1 MRFSKLSLA
10 IATTLVT
17 ANVLAQSTELDSINV
32 IATRD
37 PSRFAYT
44 PEKQS
49 KDSLLSKQATSVAAA
64 LEDIP
69 NVDVR
74 GGSRSIA
81 QKPNIRGLSDNRVVQ
96 VIDGVRQNFDLAHR
110 GSYFLPMSL
119 IQEIE
124 VIKGPSSS
132 LWGSGALGGV
142 VAMRTPNALDL
153 LKNNDKFGV
162 KIRQGYQTANNL
174 SERDV
179 SVFSANDKFDVLI
192 SGFYNNADNL
202 RTGKGNKLNNTAY
215 KQFGGLAKFGWQ
227 INDANRVELSHR
239 ETRFK
244 QTAPS
249 NNEVENELTNE
260 QITDQ
265 INKFHRPNNAFPRP
279 KAKSPSEISEFYSGV
294 KTRLGSVSYL
304 SDQQIPDQST
314 VFNYYLTPDNPY
326 LNTHIAL
333 YNNKTI
339 EKEQRKVSGVKDQTK
354 LTTRGINLRNS
365 SELSHISFVYGV
377 DYMRDKIRTE
387 RGTNSSDAQFRA
399 DPYNANSNTTGVYL
413 IAHIP
418 LFGEKLLVSPSVR
431 YDHYDTS
438 SKTVKYKDNHLS
450 PATKLTW
457 IVTNWLD
464 FTAKYNEAFRAP
476 SMQERFVSGA
486 HFGADIAGLKQVNRF
501 VANPNL
507 RPETAKNKE
516 ITANLHF
523 DSLFKQGDKFKIE
536 ATYFRNDVKD
546 FINLKIFN
554 DAKTNTNANASA
566 SAGAGAGA
574 NPNGA
579 LLPTKSQYQNIT
591 NARLSGIEL
600 QAQYQTERLTLFTN
614 YGSTKG
620 KDKDS
625 GEALSNIAA
634 NKIGVGVNY
643 ALVKDK
649 FTVGATVTHYAAQR
663 RVPKDHGVTYPSY
676 ILTDLR
682 ATYAPLKG
690 EWKNLRLDFALE
702 NLFDRKYQPAFS
714 LMEGTGRNAKISAVY
729 SF

>member
-10 IATTLVT
+10 ITTTLVT
-17 ANVLAQSTELDSINV
+17 ANALAQSVELDSINV

-49 KDSLLSKQATSVAAA
+49 KDSLLSKQATSVADA

-174 SERDV
+174 SEKDV
-179 SVFSANDKFDVLI
+179 SVFAANDKFDVLI

-202 RTGKGNKLNNTAY
+202 RTGRGNKLNNTAY
-215 KQFGGLAKFGWQ
+215 KQFGGLSKFGWQ

-244 QTAPS
+244 QTAPG

-260 QITDQ
+260 QIKDQ
-265 INKFHRPNNAFPRP
+265 INEFHGSKNNFPP
-279 KAKSPSEISEFYSGV
+279 KPQPSLSETSKFYSGV

-304 SDQQIPDQST
+304 TDQQIPDQST

-554 DAKTNTNANASA
+554 DANANKNKNANA
-566 SAGAGAGA
+566 
-574 NPNGA
+574 NGA
-579 LLPTKSQYQNIT
+579 SLPTNSQYQNIT

-620 KDKDS
+620 RDKDS

-634 NKIGVGVNY
+634 SKIGVGADY

-649 FTVGATVTHYAAQR
+649 FTVGATITHYAAQH
-663 RVPKDHGVTYPSY
+663 RVPKDHAVTYPSY

>member
-10 IATTLVT
+10 ITTTLVT
-17 ANVLAQSTELDSINV
+17 ANALAQSVELDSINV

-49 KDSLLSKQATSVAAA
+49 KDSLLSKQATSVADA

-179 SVFSANDKFDVLI
+179 SVFAANDKFDVLI

-215 KQFGGLAKFGWQ
+215 KQFGGLAKFGLQ

-265 INKFHRPNNAFPRP
+265 IKKFHGQKDDLLPPPRT
-279 KAKSPSEISEFYSGV
+279 KSPSETSKFYSGV

-304 SDQQIPDQST
+304 TDQQIPDQST

-326 LNTHIAL
+326 LNTHITL

-365 SELSHISFVYGV
+365 SELSHISLVYGV

-399 DPYNANSNTTGVYL
+399 APYNANSNTTGVYL

-418 LFGEKLLVSPSVR
+418 LFGEKLLLSPSVR

-476 SMQERFVSGA
+476 SMQERFVSGS
-486 HFGADIAGLKQVNRF
+486 HFGTSILGRNEINKF

-554 DAKTNTNANASA
+554 DANAKT
-566 SAGAGAGA
+566 
-574 NPNGA
+574 NGA

-634 NKIGVGVNY
+634 SKIGVGVNY

-663 RVPKDHGVTYPSY
+663 RVPKDHSVTYPSY

>member
-10 IATTLVT
+10 ITTTLVT
-17 ANVLAQSTELDSINV
+17 ANALAQSVELDSINV

-69 NVDVR
+69 NVDIR

-179 SVFSANDKFDVLI
+179 SVFAANDKFDVLI
-192 SGFYNNADNL
+192 SAFYNNADNL

-244 QTAPS
+244 QTAPG

-260 QITDQ
+260 QIKDQ
-265 INKFHRPNNAFPRP
+265 INEFHGSKNNFPP
-279 KAKSPSEISEFYSGV
+279 KPQPSLSETSKFYSGV

-304 SDQQIPDQST
+304 TDQQIPDQST

-554 DAKTNTNANASA
+554 DANANKNKNANANA
-566 SAGAGAGA
+566 
-574 NPNGA
+574 NGA
-579 LLPTKSQYQNIT
+579 SLPTNSQYQNIT

-620 KDKDS
+620 RDKDS

-634 NKIGVGVNY
+634 SKIGVGADY

-649 FTVGATVTHYAAQR
+649 FTVGATITHYAAQH
-663 RVPKDHGVTYPSY
+663 RVPKDHAVTYPSY

>member
-10 IATTLVT
+10 ITTTLVT
-17 ANVLAQSTELDSINV
+17 ANALAQSVELDSINV

-49 KDSLLSKQATSVAAA
+49 KDSLLSKQATSVADA

-179 SVFSANDKFDVLI
+179 SVFAANDKFDVLI

-215 KQFGGLAKFGWQ
+215 KQFGDLAKFGWQ

-249 NNEVENELTNE
+249 NNEVENEFTNE
-260 QITDQ
+260 QIIDQ
-265 INKFHRPNNAFPRP
+265 IKEFHGSNNGFPP
-279 KAKSPSEISEFYSGV
+279 KPQPSPSERSEFYSKV
-294 KTRLGSVSYL
+294 KTRFGSVSYL
-304 SDQQIPDQST
+304 TDQQIPDQST

-387 RGTNSSDAQFRA
+387 RGKNDKDAKFRA
-399 DPYNANSNTTGVYL
+399 EPYNANSNTTGVYL

-418 LFGEKLLVSPSVR
+418 LFGEKLLLSPSVR

-486 HFGADIAGLKQVNRF
+486 HFGASLIGGRDEINRF

-554 DAKTNTNANASA
+554 DANAKPNT
-566 SAGAGAGA
+566 
-574 NPNGA
+574 NGA
-579 LLPTKSQYQNIT
+579 LLPTNSQYQNIT

-634 NKIGVGVNY
+634 SKIGVGVNY

-663 RVPKDHGVTYPSY
+663 RVPKDHSVTYPSY

>member
-10 IATTLVT
+10 ITTTLVT
-17 ANVLAQSTELDSINV
+17 ANALAQSVELDSINV

-69 NVDVR
+69 NVDIK

-174 SERDV
+174 SERDA
-179 SVFSANDKFDVLI
+179 SVFAANDKFDVLI
-192 SGFYNNADNL
+192 SAFYNNADNL
-202 RTGKGNKLNNTAY
+202 RTGRGNKLNNTAY

-260 QITDQ
+260 QITKQ
-265 INKFHRPNNAFPRP
+265 IGEFHRPPDGFPPITR
-279 KAKSPSEISEFYSGV
+279 SESETSAFYSKV
-294 KTRLGSVSYL
+294 KTRFGSVSYL
-304 SDQQIPDQST
+304 TDQQIPDQST

-418 LFGEKLLVSPSVR
+418 LFGEKLLLSPSVR

-486 HFGADIAGLKQVNRF
+486 HFGATILGPNGINRF

-554 DAKTNTNANASA
+554 DAKTNPNT
-566 SAGAGAGA
+566 
-574 NPNGA
+574 NGA

-634 NKIGVGVNY
+634 SKIGVGVNY

-663 RVPKDHGVTYPSY
+663 RVPKDHSVTYPSY

>member
-10 IATTLVT
+10 ITTTLVT
-17 ANVLAQSTELDSINV
+17 ANALAQSVELDSINV

-69 NVDVR
+69 NVDIR

-179 SVFSANDKFDVLI
+179 SVFAANDKFDVLI

-244 QTAPS
+244 QTAPG
-249 NNEVENELTNE
+249 NNEAKNELTNE
-260 QITDQ
+260 QITEQ
-265 INKFHRPNNAFPRP
+265 IGEFHRKNGGATEQQI
-279 KAKSPSEISEFYSGV
+279 KDFYA
-294 KTRLGSVSYL
+294 GSSSRFGSASYL

-365 SELSHISFVYGV
+365 SELSHISFIYGV
-377 DYMRDKIRTE
+377 DYMRDKISTE
-387 RGTNSSDAQFRA
+387 RGTNNKDAKFRA
-399 DPYNANSNTTGVYL
+399 EPYNANSNTTGVYL

-438 SKTVKYKDNHLS
+438 SKTVKYKDKHLS

-457 IVTNWLD
+457 KVTNWLD
-464 FTAKYNEAFRAP
+464 FSAKYNEAFRAP
-476 SMQERFVSGA
+476 SMQERFVSGF
-486 HFGADIAGLKQVNRF
+486 HFGADIGRHIVDKF

-523 DSLFKQGDKFKIE
+523 DSLFKQGDKFKVE

-546 FINLKIFN
+546 LINLKMFN
-554 DAKTNTNANASA
+554 NPNA
-566 SAGAGAGA
+566 
-574 NPNGA
+574 NGA
-579 LLPTKSQYQNIT
+579 LLRTNSQYQNIA

-620 KDKDS
+620 RDKDS

-634 NKIGVGVNY
+634 SKIGVGADY

-649 FTVGATVTHYAAQR
+649 FTVGATITHYAAQH
-663 RVPKDHGVTYPSY
+663 RVPKDHAITYPSY

>member
-17 ANVLAQSTELDSINV
+17 ANALAQSVELDSINV

-69 NVDVR
+69 NVDIR

-153 LKNNDKFGV
+153 LKNNDKLGV

-174 SERDV
+174 SERDA
-179 SVFSANDKFDVLI
+179 SVFAANDKFDVLI
-192 SGFYNNADNL
+192 SAFYNNADNL

-260 QITDQ
+260 KIIDQ
-265 INKFHRPNNAFPRP
+265 INEFHGPSDSFPPIKR
-279 KAKSPSEISEFYSGV
+279 KPSEISEFYSKV
-294 KTRLGSVSYL
+294 KTRFGSVSYL

-377 DYMRDKIRTE
+377 DYMRDKISTE
-387 RGTNSSDAQFRA
+387 RGTNSNDAKFRA

-457 IVTNWLD
+457 KVTNWLD
-464 FTAKYNEAFRAP
+464 FSAKYNEAFRAP

-486 HFGADIAGLKQVNRF
+486 HFGANTLGLDQVNRF

-554 DAKTNTNANASA
+554 DAKTNTNAS
-566 SAGAGAGA
+566 A
-574 NPNGA
+574 NPNTNTNRA
-579 LLPTKSQYQNIT
+579 FLPTKSQYQNIT

-620 KDKDS
+620 RDKDS

-634 NKIGVGVNY
+634 SKIGVGADY

-649 FTVGATVTHYAAQR
+649 FTVGATITHYAAQH

>member
-10 IATTLVT
+10 VATTLVT
-17 ANVLAQSTELDSINV
+17 ANALAQSIELDSINV

-44 PEKQS
+44 PQKQS

-64 LEDIP
+64 LQDIP

-174 SERDV
+174 SETDA
-179 SVFSANDKFDVLI
+179 SVFAANDKFDVLI

-202 RTGKGNKLNNTAY
+202 RIGKGNKLNNTAY

-249 NNEVENELTNE
+249 DNEAKNELTNE
-260 QITDQ
+260 QIIKQ
-265 INKFHRPNNAFPRP
+265 IGEFHRKNRRATPQQI
-279 KAKSPSEISEFYSGV
+279 KDFYAGLSSV
-294 KTRLGSVSYL
+294 FGSVSYL
-304 SDQQIPDQST
+304 TDQQIPDQST

-339 EKEQRKVSGVKDQTK
+339 EKEQRKVSGIKDQTK

-377 DYMRDKIRTE
+377 DYMRDKISTE
-387 RGTNSSDAQFRA
+387 RGTNNSDAQFRA
-399 DPYNANSNTTGVYL
+399 EPYNANSNTTGVYL

-418 LFGEKLLVSPSVR
+418 LFGEKLLLSPSVR

-438 SKTVKYKDNHLS
+438 SKTVKYKDKHLS

-457 IVTNWLD
+457 KVTNWLD
-464 FTAKYNEAFRAP
+464 FSAKYNEAFRAP
-476 SMQERFVSGA
+476 SMQERFVSGS
-486 HFGADIAGLKQVNRF
+486 HFGADVASQYLVNKF

-523 DSLFKQGDKFKIE
+523 DSLFKQGDKFKVE

-546 FINLKIFN
+546 LINLKTFN
-554 DAKTNTNANASA
+554 NS
-566 SAGAGAGA
+566 
-574 NPNGA
+574 NGNKR
-579 LLPTKSQYQNIT
+579 LLPENSQYQNIA

-620 KDKDS
+620 RDKDS

-634 NKIGVGVNY
+634 SKIGVGADY

-649 FTVGATVTHYAAQR
+649 FTVGATVTHYAAQH
-663 RVPKDHGVTYPSY
+663 RVPKDHAVTYPSY

>member
-10 IATTLVT
+10 ITTTLVT
-17 ANVLAQSTELDSINV
+17 ANVLAQSVELDSINV

-69 NVDVR
+69 NVDIR

-174 SERDV
+174 SEKDV
-179 SVFSANDKFDVLI
+179 SVFAANDKFDVLI

-202 RTGKGNKLNNTAY
+202 RTGRGNKLNNTAY
-215 KQFGGLAKFGWQ
+215 KQLGGLSKFGWQ

-244 QTAPS
+244 QTAPG

-260 QITDQ
+260 QIKDQ
-265 INKFHRPNNAFPRP
+265 INEFHGSKNNFPP
-279 KAKSPSEISEFYSGV
+279 KPQPSLSETSKFYSGV

-304 SDQQIPDQST
+304 TDQQIPDQST

-399 DPYNANSNTTGVYL
+399 APYNANSNTTGVYL

-554 DAKTNTNANASA
+554 DANANKNKNANA
-566 SAGAGAGA
+566 
-574 NPNGA
+574 NGA
-579 LLPTKSQYQNIT
+579 SLPTNSQYQNIT

-620 KDKDS
+620 RDKDS

-634 NKIGVGVNY
+634 SKIGVGADY

-649 FTVGATVTHYAAQR
+649 FTVGATITHYAAQH
-663 RVPKDHGVTYPSY
+663 RVPKDHAVTYPSY

>member
-17 ANVLAQSTELDSINV
+17 ANALAQSVELDSINV

-69 NVDVR
+69 NVDIR

-174 SERDV
+174 SEKDV
-179 SVFSANDKFDVLI
+179 SVFAANDKFDVLI

-249 NNEVENELTNE
+249 NNEVENEFTNE

-265 INKFHRPNNAFPRP
+265 IKEYHNPSDGSPP
-279 KAKSPSEISEFYSGV
+279 KTKPSIGEFYSGV

-304 SDQQIPDQST
+304 TDQQIPDQST

-387 RGTNSSDAQFRA
+387 RGTNSSDAKFRA
-399 DPYNANSNTTGVYL
+399 EPYNANSNTTGVYL

-418 LFGEKLLVSPSVR
+418 LFGEKLLLSPSVR

-486 HFGADIAGLKQVNRF
+486 HFGASIIGGREEINKF
-501 VANPNL
+501 IANPNL

-554 DAKTNTNANASA
+554 DANTSKNANTR
-566 SAGAGAGA
+566 
-574 NPNGA
+574 
-579 LLPTKSQYQNIT
+579 LLPTNSQYQNIT

-625 GEALSNIAA
+625 GKALSNIAA
-634 NKIGVGVNY
+634 SKIGVGADY

-649 FTVGATVTHYAAQR
+649 FTVGATITHYAAQH
-663 RVPKDHGVTYPSY
+663 RVPKDHAVTYPSY

-714 LMEGTGRNAKISAVY
+714 LIEGTGRNAKISAVY

>member
-10 IATTLVT
+10 ITTTLVT
-17 ANVLAQSTELDSINV
+17 ANALAQSVELDSINV

-69 NVDVR
+69 NVDIR

-179 SVFSANDKFDVLI
+179 SVFAANDKFDVLL

-202 RTGKGNKLNNTAY
+202 RTGRGNKLNNTAY

-244 QTAPS
+244 QTAPG

-265 INKFHRPNNAFPRP
+265 IREFHKSNNGSPP
-279 KAKSPSEISEFYSGV
+279 KAKPSQEEFYSGV
-294 KTRLGSVSYL
+294 KTRFGSVSYL

-387 RGTNSSDAQFRA
+387 RGTNSSDAKFRA

-418 LFGEKLLVSPSVR
+418 LFGEKLLLSPSVR

-476 SMQERFVSGA
+476 SMQERFVSGS
-486 HFGADIAGLKQVNRF
+486 HFGVDTTGLNQINKF

-554 DAKTNTNANASA
+554 DAKTNPNT
-566 SAGAGAGA
+566 
-574 NPNGA
+574 NGA
-579 LLPTKSQYQNIT
+579 FLPTNSQYQNIT

-634 NKIGVGVNY
+634 SKIGVGVNY

-663 RVPKDHGVTYPSY
+663 RVPKDHSVTYPSY

>member
-1 MRFSKLSLA
+1 M
-10 IATTLVT
+10 T
-17 ANVLAQSTELDSINV
+17 ANALAQSVELDSINV

-69 NVDVR
+69 NVDIR

-174 SERDV
+174 SEKDV
-179 SVFSANDKFDVLI
+179 SVFAANDKFDVLI

-202 RTGKGNKLNNTAY
+202 RTGRGNKLNNTAY

-265 INKFHRPNNAFPRP
+265 IREFHGPKDSFPRP
-279 KAKSPSEISEFYSGV
+279 KAKSSSEISEFYSGV

-387 RGTNSSDAQFRA
+387 RGTNGSDAKFRA
-399 DPYNANSNTTGVYL
+399 EPYNANSNTTGIYL

-418 LFGEKLLVSPSVR
+418 LFGEKLLLSPSVR

-476 SMQERFVSGA
+476 SMQERFVSGT
-486 HFGADIAGLKQVNRF
+486 HFGADIAGRNEINKF

-554 DAKTNTNANASA
+554 DTNTNASA
-566 SAGAGAGA
+566 SKNA
-574 NPNGA
+574 NTSTSRA

-634 NKIGVGVNY
+634 SKIGVGVNY

-663 RVPKDHGVTYPSY
+663 RVPKDHSVTYPSY

>member
-10 IATTLVT
+10 ITTTLVT
-17 ANVLAQSTELDSINV
+17 ANALAQSVELDSINV

-69 NVDVR
+69 NVDIR

-174 SERDV
+174 SEKDV
-179 SVFSANDKFDVLI
+179 SVFAANDKFDVLI

-202 RTGKGNKLNNTAY
+202 RTGRGNKLNNTAY

-265 INKFHRPNNAFPRP
+265 IREFHGPKDSFPRP
-279 KAKSPSEISEFYSGV
+279 KAKSSSEISEFYSGV

-387 RGTNSSDAQFRA
+387 RGTNGSDAKFRA
-399 DPYNANSNTTGVYL
+399 EPYNANSNTTGIYL

-418 LFGEKLLVSPSVR
+418 LFGEKLLLSPSVR

-476 SMQERFVSGA
+476 SMQERFVSGT
-486 HFGADIAGLKQVNRF
+486 HFGADIAGRNEINKF

-554 DAKTNTNANASA
+554 DTNTNASA
-566 SAGAGAGA
+566 SKNA
-574 NPNGA
+574 NTSTSRA

-634 NKIGVGVNY
+634 SKIGVGVNY

-663 RVPKDHGVTYPSY
+663 RVPKDHSVTYPSY

>member
-17 ANVLAQSTELDSINV
+17 ANALAQSVELDSINV

-69 NVDVR
+69 NVDIR

-174 SERDV
+174 SERDA
-179 SVFSANDKFDVLI
+179 SVFAANDKFDVLI
-192 SGFYNNADNL
+192 SAFYNNADNL
-202 RTGKGNKLNNTAY
+202 RIGKGNKLNNTAY

-265 INKFHRPNNAFPRP
+265 IKKFHGSEDSFPLPRT
-279 KAKSPSEISEFYSGV
+279 KSSSEISEFYSGV

-304 SDQQIPDQST
+304 TDQQIPDQST

-387 RGTNSSDAQFRA
+387 RGMNDKDAKFRA
-399 DPYNANSNTTGVYL
+399 EPYNANSNTTGVYL

-486 HFGADIAGLKQVNRF
+486 HFGASIIGGREEINKF
-501 VANPNL
+501 IANPNL

-554 DAKTNTNANASA
+554 DAKTN
-566 SAGAGAGA
+566 
-574 NPNGA
+574 GA
-579 LLPTKSQYQNIT
+579 LLPKNSQYQNIT

-634 NKIGVGVNY
+634 SKIGVGVNY

>member
-10 IATTLVT
+10 IATTLMT

-44 PEKQS
+44 PQKQS

-69 NVDVR
+69 NVDIR

-179 SVFSANDKFDVLI
+179 SVFAANDKFDVLI

-260 QITDQ
+260 QITKQ
-265 INKFHRPNNAFPRP
+265 IGEFHRPPDGFPPITR
-279 KAKSPSEISEFYSGV
+279 SESETSAFYSKV
-294 KTRLGSVSYL
+294 KTRFGSVSYL
-304 SDQQIPDQST
+304 TDQQIPDQST

-365 SELSHISFVYGV
+365 SELSHISFIYGV
-377 DYMRDKIRTE
+377 DYMRDKISTE
-387 RGTNSSDAQFRA
+387 RGTNNSDAKFRA
-399 DPYNANSNTTGVYL
+399 EPYNANSNTTGVYL

-418 LFGEKLLVSPSVR
+418 LFGEKLLLSPSVR

-457 IVTNWLD
+457 KVTNWLD
-464 FTAKYNEAFRAP
+464 FSAKYNEAFRAP

-486 HFGADIAGLKQVNRF
+486 HFGAEVAGLNAVNKF
-501 VANPNL
+501 IANPNL

-523 DSLFKQGDKFKIE
+523 DSLFKQDDKFKIE
-536 ATYFRNDVKD
+536 ATYFRNDVED
-546 FINLKIFN
+546 LINLKIFN
-554 DAKTNTNANASA
+554 
-566 SAGAGAGA
+566 
-574 NPNGA
+574 NPNKSSTS
-579 LLPTKSQYQNIT
+579 LPLPTNSQYQNIA
-591 NARLSGIEL
+591 NARLSGVEL

-620 KDKDS
+620 RDKDS

-634 NKIGVGVNY
+634 SKIGVGADY

-649 FTVGATVTHYAAQR
+649 FTVGATITHYAAQHQ
-663 RVPKDHGVTYPSY
+663 VPKDHAVTYPSY

>member
-37 PSRFAYT
+37 PSKFAYT

-69 NVDVR
+69 NVDIR

-174 SERDV
+174 SERDA
-179 SVFSANDKFDVLI
+179 SVFAANDKFDVLI
-192 SGFYNNADNL
+192 SAFYNNADNL

-227 INDANRVELSHR
+227 INDANRVDYRHR

-260 QITDQ
+260 KIIDQ
-265 INKFHRPNNAFPRP
+265 IKEFHGPSNGFPP
-279 KAKSPSEISEFYSGV
+279 TTKSPSERSAFYSKV
-294 KTRLGSVSYL
+294 KTRFGSVSYL

-377 DYMRDKIRTE
+377 DYMRDKISTE
-387 RGTNSSDAQFRA
+387 RGTNNNDAKFRA
-399 DPYNANSNTTGVYL
+399 EPYNANSNTTGVYL

-418 LFGEKLLVSPSVR
+418 LFGEKLLLSPSVR

-457 IVTNWLD
+457 KVTNWLD
-464 FTAKYNEAFRAP
+464 FSAKYNEAFRAP
-476 SMQERFVSGA
+476 SMQERFVSGS
-486 HFGADIAGLKQVNRF
+486 HFGATIQGADQINKF

-523 DSLFKQGDKFKIE
+523 DSLFKQDDKFKIE

-546 FINLKIFN
+546 LINLKTFN
-554 DAKTNTNANASA
+554 
-566 SAGAGAGA
+566 
-574 NPNGA
+574 NPNENSPSQ
-579 LLPTKSQYQNIT
+579 LLPTRSQYQNIA

-620 KDKDS
+620 RDKDS

-634 NKIGVGVNY
+634 SKIGVGADY

-649 FTVGATVTHYAAQR
+649 FTVGATITHYAAQH
-663 RVPKDHGVTYPSY
+663 RVPKDHAVTYPSY

>member
-17 ANVLAQSTELDSINV
+17 ANALAQSVELDSINV

-69 NVDVR
+69 NVDIR

-174 SERDV
+174 SERDA
-179 SVFSANDKFDVLI
+179 SVFAANDKFDVLI
-192 SGFYNNADNL
+192 SAFYNNADNL
-202 RTGKGNKLNNTAY
+202 RIGKGNKLNNTAY
-215 KQFGGLAKFGWQ
+215 KQFGGLSKFGWQ

-244 QTAPS
+244 QTAPG

-260 QITDQ
+260 KIIDQ
-265 INKFHRPNNAFPRP
+265 INEFHGLNDSFPPR
-279 KAKSPSEISEFYSGV
+279 KKPSTSETLKFYSGV
-294 KTRLGSVSYL
+294 KTRFGSVSYL

-387 RGTNSSDAQFRA
+387 RGTNDKDAKFRA
-399 DPYNANSNTTGVYL
+399 EPYNANSNTTGVYL

-486 HFGADIAGLKQVNRF
+486 HFGAETLGLNQVNRF

-554 DAKTNTNANASA
+554 DANTSTSTSTSA
-566 SAGAGAGA
+566 
-574 NPNGA
+574 NGA
-579 LLPTKSQYQNIT
+579 FLPKNSQYQNIT

-620 KDKDS
+620 RDKDS

-634 NKIGVGVNY
+634 SKIGVGADY

-649 FTVGATVTHYAAQR
+649 FTVGATITHYAAQH
-663 RVPKDHGVTYPSY
+663 RVPKDHAVTYPSY

-714 LMEGTGRNAKISAVY
+714 LIEGTGRNAKISAVY

>member
-10 IATTLVT
+10 ITTTLVT
-17 ANVLAQSTELDSINV
+17 ANALAQSVELDSINV

-49 KDSLLSKQATSVAAA
+49 KDSLLSKQATSVADA

-69 NVDVR
+69 NVDIR

-179 SVFSANDKFDVLI
+179 SVFAANDKFDVLI

-202 RTGKGNKLNNTAY
+202 RIGKGNKLNNTAY

-265 INKFHRPNNAFPRP
+265 IKEYHDPSNGSPP
-279 KAKSPSEISEFYSGV
+279 KKPSIGEFYSGV

-304 SDQQIPDQST
+304 TDQQIPDQST

-387 RGTNSSDAQFRA
+387 RGKNDKDAKFRA
-399 DPYNANSNTTGVYL
+399 EPYNANSNTTGVYL

-418 LFGEKLLVSPSVR
+418 LFGEKLLLSPSVR

-438 SKTVKYKDNHLS
+438 SKTVKYKDKHLS

-457 IVTNWLD
+457 KVTNWLD

-476 SMQERFVSGA
+476 SMQERFVSGT
-486 HFGADIAGLKQVNRF
+486 HFGATIPGRDQINRF

-554 DAKTNTNANASA
+554 DAKTNTN
-566 SAGAGAGA
+566 
-574 NPNGA
+574 PNGA
-579 LLPTKSQYQNIT
+579 LLPTNSQYQNIT

-634 NKIGVGVNY
+634 SKIGVGVNY

-663 RVPKDHGVTYPSY
+663 RVPKDHSVTYPSY

-714 LMEGTGRNAKISAVY
+714 LIEGTGRNAKISAVY

>member
-17 ANVLAQSTELDSINV
+17 ANALAQSVELDSINV

-174 SERDV
+174 SERDA
-179 SVFSANDKFDVLI
+179 SVFAANDKFDVLI
-192 SGFYNNADNL
+192 SAFYNNADNL

-260 QITDQ
+260 KIIDQ
-265 INKFHRPNNAFPRP
+265 IKEFHGPSNGFPRP

-554 DAKTNTNANASA
+554 DANANKNKNANA
-566 SAGAGAGA
+566 
-574 NPNGA
+574 NGA
-579 LLPTKSQYQNIT
+579 SLPTNSQYQNIT

-634 NKIGVGVNY
+634 SKIGVGVNY

-663 RVPKDHGVTYPSY
+663 RVPKDHSVTYPSY

>member
-1 MRFSKLSLA
+1 M
-10 IATTLVT
+10 
-17 ANVLAQSTELDSINV
+17 LAQSTELDPINV

-44 PEKQS
+44 PQKQS

-179 SVFSANDKFDVLI
+179 SVFAANDKFDVLI

-249 NNEVENELTNE
+249 NNEVENEFTNE
-260 QITDQ
+260 KIIDQ
-265 INKFHRPNNAFPRP
+265 IKEFHGSNNSFSP
-279 KAKSPSEISEFYSGV
+279 KAKPSQEEFYSGV
-294 KTRLGSVSYL
+294 KTRFGSVSYL

-377 DYMRDKIRTE
+377 DYMRDKISTE
-387 RGTNSSDAQFRA
+387 RGTNDKDAKFRA
-399 DPYNANSNTTGVYL
+399 EPYNANSNTTGVYL

-418 LFGEKLLVSPSVR
+418 LFGEKLLLSPSVR

-438 SKTVKYKDNHLS
+438 SKTVKYKDKHLS

-457 IVTNWLD
+457 KVTNWLD
-464 FTAKYNEAFRAP
+464 FSAKYNEAFRAP
-476 SMQERFVSGA
+476 SMQERFVSGS
-486 HFGADIAGLKQVNRF
+486 HFGADVGQHLVNKF

-536 ATYFRNDVKD
+536 ATYFRNDVED
-546 FINLKIFN
+546 LINLKIFN
-554 DAKTNTNANASA
+554 D
-566 SAGAGAGA
+566 
-574 NPNGA
+574 PNVKGA
-579 LLPTKSQYQNIT
+579 LLPTNSQYQNIA

-620 KDKDS
+620 RDKDS

-634 NKIGVGVNY
+634 SKIGVGADY

-649 FTVGATVTHYAAQR
+649 FTVGATITHYVAQH
-663 RVPKDHGVTYPSY
+663 RVPKDHAVTYPSY

>member
-10 IATTLVT
+10 ITTTLVT
-17 ANVLAQSTELDSINV
+17 ANALAQSVELDSINV

-69 NVDVR
+69 NVDIR

-174 SERDV
+174 SERDA
-179 SVFSANDKFDVLI
+179 SVFAANDKFDVLI
-192 SGFYNNADNL
+192 SAFYNNADNL
-202 RTGKGNKLNNTAY
+202 RTGRGNKLNNTAY

-244 QTAPS
+244 QTAPG
-249 NNEVENELTNE
+249 NNEAKNELTNE
-260 QITDQ
+260 QLTKQ
-265 INKFHRPNNAFPRP
+265 IEEFHGSNNSFPPR
-279 KAKSPSEISEFYSGV
+279 KKPSTSETLKFYSGV
-294 KTRLGSVSYL
+294 KTRFGSVSYL

-377 DYMRDKIRTE
+377 DYMRDKISTE
-387 RGTNSSDAQFRA
+387 RGTNSSDAKFRA
-399 DPYNANSNTTGVYL
+399 EPYNANSNTTGVYL
-413 IAHIP
+413 IAHMP
-418 LFGEKLLVSPSVR
+418 LFGEKLLLSPSVR

-457 IVTNWLD
+457 KVTNWLD

-486 HFGADIAGLKQVNRF
+486 HFGARLIGGRDEINRF

-554 DAKTNTNANASA
+554 DANTSTR
-566 SAGAGAGA
+566 
-574 NPNGA
+574 A

-620 KDKDS
+620 RDKDS

-634 NKIGVGVNY
+634 SKIGVGADY

-649 FTVGATVTHYAAQR
+649 FTVGATITHYAAQH
-663 RVPKDHGVTYPSY
+663 RVPKDHAVTYPSY

>member
-10 IATTLVT
+10 ITTTLVT
-17 ANVLAQSTELDSINV
+17 ANALAQSVELDSINV

-69 NVDVR
+69 NVDIR

-179 SVFSANDKFDVLI
+179 SVFAANDKFDVLI
-192 SGFYNNADNL
+192 SGFYNSADNL
-202 RTGKGNKLNNTAY
+202 RTGRGNKLNNTAY

-260 QITDQ
+260 KIIDQ
-265 INKFHRPNNAFPRP
+265 IKEFHGSNDTFPPR
-279 KAKSPSEISEFYSGV
+279 AQPSDSKTSEFYSKV
-294 KTRLGSVSYL
+294 KTRFGSVSYL
-304 SDQQIPDQST
+304 TDQQIPDQST

-387 RGTNSSDAQFRA
+387 RGTNGSDAKFRA
-399 DPYNANSNTTGVYL
+399 EPYNANSNTTGVYL

-418 LFGEKLLVSPSVR
+418 LFGEKLLLSPSVR

-476 SMQERFVSGA
+476 SMQERFVSGS
-486 HFGADIAGLKQVNRF
+486 HFGAETLGLTQVNKF
-501 VANPNL
+501 IANPNL

-523 DSLFKQGDKFKIE
+523 DSLFKKGDKFKIE

-554 DAKTNTNANASA
+554 DANTNKNASASA
-566 SAGAGAGA
+566 SAGASTNRAF
-574 NPNGA
+574 
-579 LLPTKSQYQNIT
+579 LPKNSQYQNIT

>member
-1 MRFSKLSLA
+1 M
-10 IATTLVT
+10 
-17 ANVLAQSTELDSINV
+17 
-32 IATRD
+32 
-37 PSRFAYT
+37 
-44 PEKQS
+44 
-49 KDSLLSKQATSVAAA
+49 
-64 LEDIP
+64 
-69 NVDVR
+69 
-74 GGSRSIA
+74 
-81 QKPNIRGLSDNRVVQ
+81 
-96 VIDGVRQNFDLAHR
+96 
-110 GSYFLPMSL
+110 
-119 IQEIE
+119 
-124 VIKGPSSS
+124 
-132 LWGSGALGGV
+132 
-142 VAMRTPNALDL
+142 
-153 LKNNDKFGV
+153 
-162 KIRQGYQTANNL
+162 
-174 SERDV
+174 
-179 SVFSANDKFDVLI
+179 
-192 SGFYNNADNL
+192 
-202 RTGKGNKLNNTAY
+202 
-215 KQFGGLAKFGWQ
+215 
-227 INDANRVELSHR
+227 ELSHR

-260 QITDQ
+260 KIIDQ
-265 INKFHRPNNAFPRP
+265 IKEFHGSNRGFPP
-279 KAKSPSEISEFYSGV
+279 KPQPSESETSKFYSGV
-294 KTRLGSVSYL
+294 KTRFGSVSYL
-304 SDQQIPDQST
+304 TDQQIPDQST

-387 RGTNSSDAQFRA
+387 RGTNNNDAKFRA
-399 DPYNANSNTTGVYL
+399 EPYNANSNTTGVYL

-418 LFGEKLLVSPSVR
+418 LFREKLLLSPSVR

-476 SMQERFVSGA
+476 SMQERFASGA
-486 HFGADIAGLKQVNRF
+486 HFGADILGSDRINRF

-554 DAKTNTNANASA
+554 DANTNKNANA

-574 NPNGA
+574 NGA
-579 LLPTKSQYQNIT
+579 FLPTKSQYQNIT

-634 NKIGVGVNY
+634 SKIGVGVNY

>member
-17 ANVLAQSTELDSINV
+17 ANALAQSVELDSINV

-69 NVDVR
+69 NVDIR

-174 SERDV
+174 SEKDV
-179 SVFSANDKFDVLI
+179 SVFAANDKFDVLI
-192 SGFYNNADNL
+192 SAFYNNADNL
-202 RTGKGNKLNNTAY
+202 RIGKGNKLNNTAY

-244 QTAPS
+244 QTAPG
-249 NNEVENELTNE
+249 NNEAKNELTNE
-260 QITDQ
+260 QLTKQ
-265 INKFHRPNNAFPRP
+265 IEEFHGSNDGLLPG
-279 KAKSPSEISEFYSGV
+279 KQPSESERSKFYSGV
-294 KTRLGSVSYL
+294 KTRFGSVSYL

-377 DYMRDKIRTE
+377 DYMRDKISTE
-387 RGTNSSDAQFRA
+387 RGTNNNDAKFRA

-418 LFGEKLLVSPSVR
+418 LFGEKLLLSPSVR

-457 IVTNWLD
+457 KVTNWLD
-464 FTAKYNEAFRAP
+464 FSAKYNEAFRAP
-476 SMQERFVSGA
+476 SMQERFVSGS
-486 HFGADIAGLKQVNRF
+486 HFGGSIQGLDIIDRF

-546 FINLKIFN
+546 LINLKRFN
-554 DAKTNTNANASA
+554 
-566 SAGAGAGA
+566 
-574 NPNGA
+574 NPNGNRMSQS
-579 LLPTKSQYQNIT
+579 LPTNSQFQNIA

-620 KDKDS
+620 RDKDS
-625 GEALSNIAA
+625 GKALSNIAA
-634 NKIGVGVNY
+634 SKIGVGADY

-649 FTVGATVTHYAAQR
+649 FTVGATITHYVAQH

>member
-17 ANVLAQSTELDSINV
+17 ANALAQSVELDSINV

-179 SVFSANDKFDVLI
+179 SVFAANDKFDVLI

-244 QTAPS
+244 QTAPG

-260 QITDQ
+260 KIIDQ
-265 INKFHRPNNAFPRP
+265 IKDFHGSNDSFPR
-279 KAKSPSEISEFYSGV
+279 KNPSASETLKFYSGV
-294 KTRLGSVSYL
+294 KTRFGSVSYL

-387 RGTNSSDAQFRA
+387 RGTNDKDAKFRA
-399 DPYNANSNTTGVYL
+399 EPYNANSNTTGVYL

-486 HFGADIAGLKQVNRF
+486 HFGADIQGLNAINKF

-554 DAKTNTNANASA
+554 DANTNKSASA
-566 SAGAGAGA
+566 SASASA
-574 NPNGA
+574 NGTLLP
-579 LLPTKSQYQNIT
+579 LPTKSQYQNIT

-634 NKIGVGVNY
+634 SKIGVGVNY

-663 RVPKDHGVTYPSY
+663 RVPKDHAVTYPSY

>member
-10 IATTLVT
+10 VATTLVT

-37 PSRFAYT
+37 PSKFAYT

-69 NVDVR
+69 NVDIR

-179 SVFSANDKFDVLI
+179 SVFAANDKFDVLI

-260 QITDQ
+260 QITKQ
-265 INKFHRPNNAFPRP
+265 IGEFHRPPDGFPPITR
-279 KAKSPSEISEFYSGV
+279 SESETSAFYSKV
-294 KTRLGSVSYL
+294 KTRFGSVSYL
-304 SDQQIPDQST
+304 TDQQIPDQST

-365 SELSHISFVYGV
+365 SELSHISFIYGV
-377 DYMRDKIRTE
+377 DYMRDKISTE
-387 RGTNSSDAQFRA
+387 RGTNNSDAKFRA
-399 DPYNANSNTTGVYL
+399 EPYNANSNTTGVYL

-418 LFGEKLLVSPSVR
+418 LFGEKLLLSPSVR

-457 IVTNWLD
+457 KVTNWLD
-464 FTAKYNEAFRAP
+464 FSAKYNEAFRAP
-476 SMQERFVSGA
+476 SMQERFVSGS
-486 HFGADIAGLKQVNRF
+486 HFGAEVAGLNAVNKF
-501 VANPNL
+501 IANPNL

-523 DSLFKQGDKFKIE
+523 DSLFKQDDKFKIE
-536 ATYFRNDVKD
+536 ATYFRNDVED
-546 FINLKIFN
+546 LINLKIFN
-554 DAKTNTNANASA
+554 
-566 SAGAGAGA
+566 
-574 NPNGA
+574 NPNKSSTS
-579 LLPTKSQYQNIT
+579 LPLPTNSQYQNIA
-591 NARLSGIEL
+591 NARLSGVEL

-620 KDKDS
+620 RDKDS

-634 NKIGVGVNY
+634 SKIGVGADY

-649 FTVGATVTHYAAQR
+649 FTVGATITHYAAQHQ
-663 RVPKDHGVTYPSY
+663 VPKDHAVTYPSY

>member
-69 NVDVR
+69 NVDIR

-265 INKFHRPNNAFPRP
+265 INKFHGPNNAFPRP

-377 DYMRDKIRTE
+377 DYMRDKISTE

-399 DPYNANSNTTGVYL
+399 EPYNANSNTTGVYL

-418 LFGEKLLVSPSVR
+418 LFGEKLLLSPSVR

-457 IVTNWLD
+457 KVTNWLD
-464 FTAKYNEAFRAP
+464 FSAKYNEAFRAP
-476 SMQERFVSGA
+476 SMQERFVSGS
-486 HFGADIAGLKQVNRF
+486 HFGANLAGKYAVNKF

-554 DAKTNTNANASA
+554 DANTSTSA
-566 SAGAGAGA
+566 
-574 NPNGA
+574 NGA
-579 LLPTKSQYQNIT
+579 FLPTKSQYQNIT

-620 KDKDS
+620 RDKDS

-634 NKIGVGVNY
+634 SKIGVGADY

-649 FTVGATVTHYAAQR
+649 FTVGATITHYAAQH
-663 RVPKDHGVTYPSY
+663 RVPKDHAVTYPSY

>member
-10 IATTLVT
+10 ITTTLVT
-17 ANVLAQSTELDSINV
+17 ANALAQSVELDSINV

-49 KDSLLSKQATSVAAA
+49 KDSLLSKQATSVADA

-69 NVDVR
+69 NVDIR

-174 SERDV
+174 SEKDV
-179 SVFSANDKFDVLI
+179 SVFAANDKFDVLI

-202 RTGKGNKLNNTAY
+202 RTGRGNKLNNTAY

-244 QTAPS
+244 QTAPG

-260 QITDQ
+260 QIKDQ
-265 INKFHRPNNAFPRP
+265 INEFHGPSNSFPPINR
-279 KAKSPSEISEFYSGV
+279 KPSEISEFYSKV
-294 KTRLGSVSYL
+294 KTRFGSVSYL

-377 DYMRDKIRTE
+377 DYMRDKISTE
-387 RGTNSSDAQFRA
+387 RGTNNSDAQFRA
-399 DPYNANSNTTGVYL
+399 EPYNANSNTTGVYL

-418 LFGEKLLVSPSVR
+418 LFGEKLLLSPSVR

-457 IVTNWLD
+457 KVTNWLD
-464 FTAKYNEAFRAP
+464 FSAKYNEAFRAP
-476 SMQERFVSGA
+476 SMQERFVSGS
-486 HFGADIAGLKQVNRF
+486 HFGANVANRYLVNKF

-554 DAKTNTNANASA
+554 DANAKT
-566 SAGAGAGA
+566 
-574 NPNGA
+574 NGA

-634 NKIGVGVNY
+634 SKIGVGVNY

-649 FTVGATVTHYAAQR
+649 FTVGATITHYAAQH
-663 RVPKDHGVTYPSY
+663 RVPKDHAVTYPSY

>member
-17 ANVLAQSTELDSINV
+17 ANALAQSTELDSINV

-37 PSRFAYT
+37 PSKFAYT

-69 NVDVR
+69 NVDIR

-174 SERDV
+174 SEKDV
-179 SVFSANDKFDVLI
+179 SVFAANDKFDVLI

-202 RTGKGNKLNNTAY
+202 RTGRGNKLNNTAY

-260 QITDQ
+260 KIIEQIEE
-265 INKFHRPNNAFPRP
+265 FHKPKDGFPPR
-279 KAKSPSEISEFYSGV
+279 AKSSSETSKFYSGV
-294 KTRLGSVSYL
+294 KTRFGSVSYL
-304 SDQQIPDQST
+304 TDQQIPDQST

-377 DYMRDKIRTE
+377 DYMRDKISTE
-387 RGTNSSDAQFRA
+387 RGTNNKDAQFRA

-418 LFGEKLLVSPSVR
+418 LFGEKLLLSPSVR

-438 SKTVKYKDNHLS
+438 SKTVKYKDKHLS

-457 IVTNWLD
+457 KVTNWLD
-464 FTAKYNEAFRAP
+464 FSAKYNEAFRAP

-486 HFGADIAGLKQVNRF
+486 HFGARLIGGLDTINKF

-554 DAKTNTNANASA
+554 DANTNKSASA
-566 SAGAGAGA
+566 SASA
-574 NPNGA
+574 NGTLLP
-579 LLPTKSQYQNIT
+579 LPTKSQYQNIT

-634 NKIGVGVNY
+634 SKIGVGVNY

>member
-10 IATTLVT
+10 VATTLVT
-17 ANVLAQSTELDSINV
+17 ANALAQSIELDSINV

-44 PEKQS
+44 PQKHS

-64 LEDIP
+64 LQDIP

-174 SERDV
+174 SETDA
-179 SVFSANDKFDVLI
+179 SVFAANDKFDVLL

-202 RTGKGNKLNNTAY
+202 RIGKGNKLNNTAY

-249 NNEVENELTNE
+249 DNEVENELTNE
-260 QITDQ
+260 QIIKQ
-265 INKFHRPNNAFPRP
+265 IEEFHRGSNGFPPPRHNP
-279 KAKSPSEISEFYSGV
+279 QVISEFYSKV
-294 KTRLGSVSYL
+294 KTRFGSVSYL

-377 DYMRDKIRTE
+377 DYMRDKISTE

-399 DPYNANSNTTGVYL
+399 EPYNANSNTTGVYL

-418 LFGEKLLVSPSVR
+418 LFGEKLLLSPSVR

-438 SKTVKYKDNHLS
+438 SKTVKYKDKHLS

-457 IVTNWLD
+457 KVTNWLD

-486 HFGADIAGLKQVNRF
+486 HFGADVASQYLVNKF

-546 FINLKIFN
+546 LINLKTFN
-554 DAKTNTNANASA
+554 NS
-566 SAGAGAGA
+566 
-574 NPNGA
+574 NGNKR
-579 LLPTKSQYQNIT
+579 LLPENSQYQNIA
-591 NARLSGIEL
+591 NARLSGVEL

-620 KDKDS
+620 RDKDS

-634 NKIGVGVNY
+634 SKIGVGADY

-649 FTVGATVTHYAAQR
+649 FTVGATITHYAAQH

>member
-10 IATTLVT
+10 ITTTLVT
-17 ANVLAQSTELDSINV
+17 ANALAQSVELDSINV

-69 NVDVR
+69 NVDIR

-179 SVFSANDKFDVLI
+179 SVFAANDKFDVLI

-260 QITDQ
+260 KIIDQ
-265 INKFHRPNNAFPRP
+265 INEFHGSNDSFPP
-279 KAKSPSEISEFYSGV
+279 KKPSTSETLKFYSGV
-294 KTRLGSVSYL
+294 KTRFGSVSYL

-387 RGTNSSDAQFRA
+387 RGTNDKDAKFRA
-399 DPYNANSNTTGVYL
+399 EPYNANSNTTGVYL

-457 IVTNWLD
+457 KVTNWLD
-464 FTAKYNEAFRAP
+464 LSAKYNEAFRAP
-476 SMQERFVSGA
+476 SMQERFVSGS
-486 HFGADIAGLKQVNRF
+486 HFGATILGLDQVNRF

-523 DSLFKQGDKFKIE
+523 DSLFKQDDKFKIE

-554 DAKTNTNANASA
+554 DANTSTSA
-566 SAGAGAGA
+566 
-574 NPNGA
+574 NGA
-579 LLPTKSQYQNIT
+579 FLPTKSQYQNIT

-620 KDKDS
+620 RDKDS

-634 NKIGVGVNY
+634 SKIGVGADY

-649 FTVGATVTHYAAQR
+649 FTVGATITHYAAQH
-663 RVPKDHGVTYPSY
+663 RVPKDHAVTYPSY

>member
-17 ANVLAQSTELDSINV
+17 ANALAQSVELDSINV

-69 NVDVR
+69 NVDIR

-179 SVFSANDKFDVLI
+179 SVFAANDKFDVLI

-260 QITDQ
+260 KIIDQ
-265 INKFHRPNNAFPRP
+265 INEFHGSNDSFPP
-279 KAKSPSEISEFYSGV
+279 KKPSTSETLKFYSGV
-294 KTRLGSVSYL
+294 KTRFGSVSYL

-387 RGTNSSDAQFRA
+387 RGTNDKDAKFRA
-399 DPYNANSNTTGVYL
+399 EPYNANSNTTGVYL

-418 LFGEKLLVSPSVR
+418 LFGEKLLLSPSVR

-457 IVTNWLD
+457 KVTNWLD
-464 FTAKYNEAFRAP
+464 FSAKYNEAFRAP
-476 SMQERFVSGA
+476 SMQERFVSGS
-486 HFGADIAGLKQVNRF
+486 HFGADVVGLHLVNKF

-554 DAKTNTNANASA
+554 DAKTNTNAS
-566 SAGAGAGA
+566 A
-574 NPNGA
+574 NPNTNGA
-579 LLPTKSQYQNIT
+579 LLPKNSQYQNIT

-620 KDKDS
+620 RDKDS

-634 NKIGVGVNY
+634 SKIGVGADY

-649 FTVGATVTHYAAQR
+649 FTVGATVTHYAAQH
-663 RVPKDHGVTYPSY
+663 RVPKDHAVTYPSY

-714 LMEGTGRNAKISAVY
+714 LIEGTGRNAKISAVY

>member
-10 IATTLVT
+10 ITTTLVT
-17 ANVLAQSTELDSINV
+17 ANALAQSVELDSINV

-49 KDSLLSKQATSVAAA
+49 KDSLLSKQATSVADA

-179 SVFSANDKFDVLI
+179 SVFAANDKFDVLI

-244 QTAPS
+244 QTAPG
-249 NNEVENELTNE
+249 NNEAKNELTNE
-260 QITDQ
+260 QITEQ
-265 INKFHRPNNAFPRP
+265 IGEFHRKNGGATEQQI
-279 KAKSPSEISEFYSGV
+279 KDFYA
-294 KTRLGSVSYL
+294 GSSSRFGSASYL

-365 SELSHISFVYGV
+365 SELSHISFIYGV
-377 DYMRDKIRTE
+377 DYMRDKISTE
-387 RGTNSSDAQFRA
+387 RGTNNKDAKFRA
-399 DPYNANSNTTGVYL
+399 EPYNANSNTTGVYL

-438 SKTVKYKDNHLS
+438 SKTVKYKDKHLS

-457 IVTNWLD
+457 KVTNWLD
-464 FTAKYNEAFRAP
+464 FSAKYNEAFRAP
-476 SMQERFVSGA
+476 SMQERFVSGF
-486 HFGADIAGLKQVNRF
+486 HFGADIGRHIVDKF

-523 DSLFKQGDKFKIE
+523 DSLFKQGDKFKVE

-546 FINLKIFN
+546 LINLKMFN
-554 DAKTNTNANASA
+554 NPNA
-566 SAGAGAGA
+566 
-574 NPNGA
+574 NGA
-579 LLPTKSQYQNIT
+579 LLRTNSQYQNIA

-620 KDKDS
+620 RDKDS

-634 NKIGVGVNY
+634 SKIGVGADY

-649 FTVGATVTHYAAQR
+649 FTVGATITHYAAQH
-663 RVPKDHGVTYPSY
+663 RVPKDHAITYPSY

>member
-10 IATTLVT
+10 ITTTLVT
-17 ANVLAQSTELDSINV
+17 ANALAQSVELDSINV

-179 SVFSANDKFDVLI
+179 SVFAANDKFDVLI

-249 NNEVENELTNE
+249 NNEVENEFTNE
-260 QITDQ
+260 QIIDQ
-265 INKFHRPNNAFPRP
+265 INEFHGSNKGLPP
-279 KAKSPSEISEFYSGV
+279 KPKPSETSKFYSKV
-294 KTRLGSVSYL
+294 KTRFGSVSYL
-304 SDQQIPDQST
+304 TDQQIPDQST

-387 RGTNSSDAQFRA
+387 RGTNDKDAKFRA
-399 DPYNANSNTTGVYL
+399 EPYNANSNTTGVYL

-457 IVTNWLD
+457 KVTNWLD

-486 HFGADIAGLKQVNRF
+486 HFGARLIGGRDEINRF

-523 DSLFKQGDKFKIE
+523 DSLLVKQGDKFKIE

-554 DAKTNTNANASA
+554 DANTSKNANTSTR
-566 SAGAGAGA
+566 
-574 NPNGA
+574 A

-634 NKIGVGVNY
+634 SKIGVGVNY

>member
-37 PSRFAYT
+37 PSKFAYT

-69 NVDVR
+69 NVDIR

-174 SERDV
+174 SEKDV
-179 SVFSANDKFDVLI
+179 SVFAANDKFDVLI

-215 KQFGGLAKFGWQ
+215 KQLGGLAKFGWQ

-265 INKFHRPNNAFPRP
+265 IKEYHDPSNGSPP
-279 KAKSPSEISEFYSGV
+279 KKPSIGEFYSGV

-304 SDQQIPDQST
+304 TDQQIPDQST

-387 RGTNSSDAQFRA
+387 RGKNDKDAKFRA
-399 DPYNANSNTTGVYL
+399 EPYNANSNTTGVYL

-418 LFGEKLLVSPSVR
+418 LFGEKLLLSPSVR

-438 SKTVKYKDNHLS
+438 SKTVKYKDKHLS

-457 IVTNWLD
+457 KVTNWLD

-476 SMQERFVSGA
+476 SMQERFVSGT
-486 HFGADIAGLKQVNRF
+486 HFGATIPGRDQINRF

-554 DAKTNTNANASA
+554 DAKTNTN
-566 SAGAGAGA
+566 
-574 NPNGA
+574 PNGA
-579 LLPTKSQYQNIT
+579 LLPTNSQYQNIT

-634 NKIGVGVNY
+634 SKIGVGVNY

-649 FTVGATVTHYAAQR
+649 FTVGATITHYAAQH
-663 RVPKDHGVTYPSY
+663 RVPKDHAVTYPSY

>member
-10 IATTLVT
+10 VATTLVT

-37 PSRFAYT
+37 PSKFAYT

-69 NVDVR
+69 NVDIR

-179 SVFSANDKFDVLI
+179 SVFAANDKFDVLI

-244 QTAPS
+244 QTAPG

-260 QITDQ
+260 KIIDQ
-265 INKFHRPNNAFPRP
+265 IKDFHGSNDSFPR
-279 KAKSPSEISEFYSGV
+279 KNPSASETLKFYSGV
-294 KTRLGSVSYL
+294 KTRFGSVSYL

-418 LFGEKLLVSPSVR
+418 LFGEKLLLSPSVR

-486 HFGADIAGLKQVNRF
+486 HFGARLIGGRDEINSF

-554 DAKTNTNANASA
+554 DAKTNAS
-566 SAGAGAGA
+566 
-574 NPNGA
+574 A

-634 NKIGVGVNY
+634 SKIGVGVNY

-663 RVPKDHGVTYPSY
+663 RVPKDHSVTYPSY

>member
-17 ANVLAQSTELDSINV
+17 ANALAQSVELDSINV

-69 NVDVR
+69 NVDIR

-179 SVFSANDKFDVLI
+179 SVFAANDKFDVLI
-192 SGFYNNADNL
+192 SAFYNNADNL

-244 QTAPS
+244 QTAPG

-260 QITDQ
+260 QIKDQ
-265 INKFHRPNNAFPRP
+265 INEFHGSKNNFPP
-279 KAKSPSEISEFYSGV
+279 KPQPSLSETSKFYSGV

-304 SDQQIPDQST
+304 TDQQIPDQST

-554 DAKTNTNANASA
+554 DANANKNKNANANA
-566 SAGAGAGA
+566 
-574 NPNGA
+574 NGA
-579 LLPTKSQYQNIT
+579 SLPTNSQYQNIT

-620 KDKDS
+620 RDKDS

-634 NKIGVGVNY
+634 SKIGVGADY

-649 FTVGATVTHYAAQR
+649 FTVVATITHYAAQH
-663 RVPKDHGVTYPSY
+663 RVPKDHAVTYPSY

>member
-10 IATTLVT
+10 ITTTLVT
-17 ANVLAQSTELDSINV
+17 ANALAQSVELDSINV

-69 NVDVR
+69 NVDIR

-174 SERDV
+174 SETDA
-179 SVFSANDKFDVLI
+179 SVFAANDKFDVLI

-202 RTGKGNKLNNTAY
+202 RIGKGNKLNNTAY

-244 QTAPS
+244 QTAPG
-249 NNEVENELTNE
+249 NNEAKNELTNE
-260 QITDQ
+260 QIIEK
-265 INKFHRPNNAFPRP
+265 INEYHNPLNNFPP
-279 KAKSPSEISEFYSGV
+279 KAKPSLKEFYSGV
-294 KTRLGSVSYL
+294 TTRFGSVSYL

-326 LNTHIAL
+326 LNTHIVL

-377 DYMRDKIRTE
+377 DYMRDKISTE
-387 RGTNSSDAQFRA
+387 RGTNNSDAKFRA
-399 DPYNANSNTTGVYL
+399 EPYNANSNTTGVYL

-418 LFGEKLLVSPSVR
+418 LFGEKLLLSPSVR

-438 SKTVKYKDNHLS
+438 SKTVKYKDKHLS

-457 IVTNWLD
+457 KVTNWLD
-464 FTAKYNEAFRAP
+464 FSAKYNEAFRAP
-476 SMQERFVSGA
+476 SMQERFASGY
-486 HFGADIAGLKQVNRF
+486 HFGADVGRHIVDKF

-523 DSLFKQGDKFKIE
+523 DSLFKQGDKFKVE

-546 FINLKIFN
+546 LINLKRL
-554 DAKTNTNANASA
+554 DDPNA
-566 SAGAGAGA
+566 
-574 NPNGA
+574 NGA
-579 LLPTKSQYQNIT
+579 LLRTNSQYQNIA

-634 NKIGVGVNY
+634 SKIGVGVNY

-663 RVPKDHGVTYPSY
+663 RVPKDHSVTYPSY

>member
-10 IATTLVT
+10 ITTTLVT
-17 ANVLAQSTELDSINV
+17 ANALAQSVELDSINV

-179 SVFSANDKFDVLI
+179 SVFAANDKFDVLI

-202 RTGKGNKLNNTAY
+202 RTGRGNKLNNTAY

-260 QITDQ
+260 KIIDQ
-265 INKFHRPNNAFPRP
+265 IKEFHGSNRGFPP
-279 KAKSPSEISEFYSGV
+279 KPQPSESETSKFYSGV
-294 KTRLGSVSYL
+294 KTRFGSVSYL
-304 SDQQIPDQST
+304 TDQQIPDQST

-387 RGTNSSDAQFRA
+387 RGTNNNDAKFRA
-399 DPYNANSNTTGVYL
+399 EPYNANSNTTGVYL

-418 LFGEKLLVSPSVR
+418 LFREKLLLSPSVR

-476 SMQERFVSGA
+476 SMQERFASGA
-486 HFGADIAGLKQVNRF
+486 HFGANILGSDRINRF

-554 DAKTNTNANASA
+554 DASANTSKNANTN
-566 SAGAGAGA
+566 GAF
-574 NPNGA
+574 
-579 LLPTKSQYQNIT
+579 LPTKSQYQNIT

-634 NKIGVGVNY
+634 SKIGVGVNY

-663 RVPKDHGVTYPSY
+663 RVPKDHAVTYPSY